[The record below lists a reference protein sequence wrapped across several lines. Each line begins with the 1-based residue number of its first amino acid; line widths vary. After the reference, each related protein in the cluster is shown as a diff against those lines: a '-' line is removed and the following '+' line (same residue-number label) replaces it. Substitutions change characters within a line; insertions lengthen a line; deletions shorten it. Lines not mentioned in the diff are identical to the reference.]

1 MTALLE
7 RLRQIVGEAH
17 VLTEGDLVAYEQDW
31 RRRVRGKSLAVV
43 RPASTA

>member
-31 RRRVRGKSLAVV
+31 RRRVRG
-43 RPASTA
+43 